1 MSGRRDREAR
11 SEERLREEDQA
22 GAAERRQRLIKL
34 ASAGAFLA
42 LVVVAV
48 LIVISSGNSGG
59 GDAGNIVEAKEVDR
73 LLAGIPQKGMVLGN
87 SGAKVTVLEFG
98 DLQCPFCRGVSEE
111 VLPQVIENQIRGGEA
126 KIDFRNFTIIGPQSK
141 PAGAAA
147 IAAGEQGHGWTFVE
161 LFYRNQGSEDSGY
174 ADDEFLTA
182 IAKAA
187 GVPNL
192 AKWNRARRSQAA
204 IARVEATTAEAENL
218 GFSGTPSFALEG
230 PGASGIETIDTPS
243 SADALES
250 AIENAGE

>member
-1 MSGRRDREAR
+1 VSGRRDREAR
-11 SEERLREEDQA
+11 SEERLREEGQA
-22 GAAERRQRLIKL
+22 GAEERRQRLIKL

-48 LIVISSGNSGG
+48 LIVISSGSSGG
-59 GDAGNIVEAKEVDR
+59 DSSNIVEAKEVDR

-126 KIDFRNFTIIGPQSK
+126 KIDFRNFTIIGSQSK

-147 IAAGEQGHGWTFVE
+147 IAAGEQGRGWNFVE

-174 ADDEFLTA
+174 ANDEFLTA
-182 IAKAA
+182 IARAA
-187 GVPNL
+187 GVPDL
-192 AKWNRARRSQAA
+192 ARWNRARGSQAA

-218 GFSGTPSFALEG
+218 GFTGTPSFALEG
-230 PGASGIETIDTPS
+230 PGASGVETIDTPS